1 MRDLSV
7 LLLHLLVTVARLAGP
22 GGMRSVVAESVL
34 VKQQLLIRSDSCPRP
49 GAVARVFMG
58 ATVCTHRLA
67 ARLLRRG
74 VDEPTQQRKGR
85 APRRADTPR
94 IGCPVSGRS
103 RCWMDLRSDST
114 RFHDGLGSRSIGMWR
129 ALPLASKSIP
139 TSFAASPERSA
150 EGSASSRVGGH
161 LLARVVIS
169 LHRSTARDSLA
180 GEMTGGRMVRRLGQW
195 SCPRSWSSLRSSE
208 P

>member
-1 MRDLSV
+1 M
-7 LLLHLLVTVARLAGP
+7 HM
-22 GGMRSVVAESVL
+22 GGA
-34 VKQQLLIRSDSCPRP
+34 
-49 GAVARVFMG
+49 AVALECR
-58 ATVCTHRLA
+58 A
-67 ARLLRRG
+67 ARMTESAHGVLRRD

-85 APRRADTPR
+85 APRRADTPTDWLSCVR
-94 IGCPVSGRS
+94 AESVLDGP
-103 RCWMDLRSDST
+103 RSDST